1 MLLIDRTSELS
12 LLNSQLH
19 LTAQA
24 GGRVVAITGPTA
36 AGKTELVYAF
46 GQDAVKAGATWLSA
60 TCSRTDRNL
69 SLGVISQL
77 FHSAALPIELA
88 SQAAE
93 LIESMTFD
101 RACEEPPATDDRAWL
116 HMTQRLWSAVLELSD
131 GAPLLITVDD
141 VEHADPPSW
150 HLLLH
155 FVQRLKS
162 SNVFLV
168 VTTTEDTQGMEP
180 MVEVAL
186 TRHPHYQR
194 VRVGMLPPD
203 GVRRMWEQ
211 LAGGP
216 AAHVLGPPS
225 HAVTGGNPLLV
236 KALIED
242 YVTAGQN
249 AGELVVGYAFARSV
263 RAVLHRGDPTVL
275 QTARGLALL
284 GEAAAHL
291 LPELLGLSPV
301 AVRQAMCALGGIGLL
316 ESGDFRHTAVRTA
329 VLDGMSE
336 EERTAMHAG
345 AARLL
350 HAEGAVPSAVA
361 RHLLESGWAGEPWA
375 LAELRVA
382 ADQALPGDQP
392 EFAVRCLKL
401 AIEVCADQDERT
413 RLVAALARAEWRFNP
428 AVVRQ
433 HLGPLAEAAREGRLS
448 FDDTTTLLR
457 YQLWHGALEAA
468 GDTLRGLP
476 EPDDD
481 EAAQRLTATV
491 DWLATTFPEVRAGFS
506 RGAPGGVPGGPRVET
521 RVETR
526 AETRGESHAGPRTG
540 RWSAAGGE
548 GPSERPGERRGEG
561 RSDGLLGGGG
571 RHGARR
577 PGSWGVWPAQG
588 PSLLAAVLRDGPEE
602 ATLDGAVRTLQSVT
616 LDDANL
622 DTMETALS
630 ALIYSDQADRAEPWC
645 DRLYEEA
652 VHRRSPTW
660 STLLAAVR
668 SAIAI
673 RQGDLI
679 AAEKYARASLA
690 PLPPRGLGVFVGLSL
705 AAQIRASTEMGRFDE
720 AEQYLR
726 RPLPEGLLQT
736 RFGLHYLQARAHHY
750 LATGQAQAALRDF
763 TTCGTLMRSW
773 GLDTPGLVPWR
784 HGVATA
790 LLRLGQRGK
799 ARAVLGHS
807 YALPGEESPRI
818 RGMSRR
824 VQAAA
829 GDLPQRPALLREA
842 VDLLQTGGDRL
853 ELTYALVDL
862 THALN
867 ELGESNK
874 ARLVGRQAGKIAD
887 EVQAEPLRKAVGP
900 VEEPAGNGEEES
912 MSLLS
917 DAEQRVAS
925 LAALGYTNR
934 EISKKIYITVS
945 TVEQHLTRIYRKL
958 DVKGRRDLPDQFRR
972 LQMR

>member
-12 LLNSQLH
+12 LLNSQLN

-77 FHSAALPIELA
+77 FHSAALPMELA

-101 RACEEPPATDDRAWL
+101 RARAEPPATDDRAWL

-141 VEHADPPSW
+141 VEHVDPPSW

-180 MVEVAL
+180 MVEIAL

-194 VRVGMLPPD
+194 VKLGMLRPD

-211 LAGGP
+211 RAGGP

-242 YVTAGQN
+242 YLTAGEN

-275 QTARGLALL
+275 RTARGLALL
-284 GEAAAHL
+284 GEAAAQL

-301 AVRQAMCALGGIGLL
+301 VVRQAMCVLRGIGLL
-316 ESGDFRHTAVRTA
+316 EPGGFRHAAVRTA

-336 EERTAMHAG
+336 EERTSMHAG

-401 AIEVCADQDERT
+401 AIEVCADDEERT

-476 EPDDD
+476 DPGDD
-481 EAAQRLTATV
+481 EAAQRLTATE
-491 DWLATTFPEVRAGFS
+491 DWLATTFPEVGGEAPAGDH
-506 RGAPGGVPGGPRVET
+506 
-521 RVETR
+521 
-526 AETRGESHAGPRTG
+526 GENAGLRIG
-540 RWSAAGGE
+540 RWGRARGE
-548 GPSERPGERRGEG
+548 GPDGGRGGRPGGNQSGGRSGGRGEKRG
-561 RSDGLLGGGG
+561 DGLGEGG
-571 RHGARR
+571 RPGLRR

-622 DTMETALS
+622 DTMEAALS

-652 VHRRSPTW
+652 VQRRSPTW

-679 AAEKYARASLA
+679 AAEKYAHASLA

-705 AAQIRASTEMGRFDE
+705 AAQIRASTEMGRFDA
-720 AEQYLR
+720 AEQHLR

-736 RFGLHYLQARAHHY
+736 RFGLHYLQARAHHH

-763 TTCGTLMRSW
+763 TTCGSLMRSW

-824 VQAAA
+824 VLAAA
-829 GDLPQRPALLREA
+829 SDLPQRPALLREA
-842 VDLLQTGGDRL
+842 VDLLQAGGDRL

-874 ARLVGRQAGKIAD
+874 ARLVGRQAGKIAG

-900 VEEPAGNGEEES
+900 VEEPAGTGEEES
-912 MSLLS
+912 LSLLS